1 MNRNTRNIK
10 ILILTASLVVL
21 MLALCGCRTRVTNN
35 SEVTNVM
42 YDESGYM
49 QEDYQMRRDELDL
62 STADEPIFKG
72 LSKAGTED
80 AEYSGDDSETLDDY
94 QK

>member
-49 QEDYQMRRDELDL
+49 QEDYQM
-62 STADEPIFKG
+62 
-72 LSKAGTED
+72 
-80 AEYSGDDSETLDDY
+80 
-94 QK
+94 